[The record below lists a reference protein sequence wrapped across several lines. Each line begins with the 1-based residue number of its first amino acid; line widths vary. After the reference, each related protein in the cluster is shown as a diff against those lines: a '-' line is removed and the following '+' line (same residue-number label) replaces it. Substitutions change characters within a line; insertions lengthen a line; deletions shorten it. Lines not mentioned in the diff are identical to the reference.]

1 MCFNKKKSIAE
12 KQIKMSSHLVTR
24 IPQSFR
30 LVAMGRQFTVG
41 ATLSAKSEPA
51 KSQPVQ
57 DPVKKLFLDKIKV
70 IAIAS
75 QLYD

>member
-1 MCFNKKKSIAE
+1 MA
-12 KQIKMSSHLVTR
+12 SHLVIR

-30 LVAMGRQFTVG
+30 LVALSRQFTVG
-41 ATLSAKSEPA
+41 AALSAKSESAKSQPA

-70 IAIAS
+70 SCTPAS
-75 QLYD
+75 A